1 MRPKRQH
8 QYQSP
13 STGKLLVSYFDRK
26 RINRAALSRKLN
38 LSIGSV
44 LNYQK
49 NDTIQSAL
57 LWDIS
62 VALNHNFFMDLAVK
76 MPKEFTT
83 EADLYTEKN
92 KKIAELE
99 QEILILK
106 VERDL
111 LLKVTGVK
119 N

>member
-8 QYQSP
+8 QSP
-13 STGKLLVSYFDRK
+13 STGQLLVSYFDRK
-26 RINRAALSRKLN
+26 RINRADLSRKLN

-62 VALNHNFFMDLAVK
+62 VALSHNFFMDIAVQ

-83 EADLYTEKN
+83 EADLYSEKN
-92 KKIAELE
+92 KKNTELE
-99 QEILILK
+99 QEIMILK

-111 LLKVTGVK
+111 LLKVTGAK

>member
-1 MRPKRQH
+1 MRPKRIQK
-8 QYQSP
+8 YQSP
-13 STGKLLVSYFDRK
+13 SSGKLLTEFFKKK
-26 RINRAALSRKLN
+26 RIRRAVLARILN
-38 LSIGSV
+38 LNIASIIG
-44 LNYQK
+44 YQK
-49 NDTIQSAL
+49 NDTIQTAI
-57 LWDIS
+57 LWDLS
-62 VALNHNFFMDLAVK
+62 VALSHNFFMDIAIQ

-83 EADLYTEKN
+83 EADLYAEKN
-92 KKIAELE
+92 EKIAELE